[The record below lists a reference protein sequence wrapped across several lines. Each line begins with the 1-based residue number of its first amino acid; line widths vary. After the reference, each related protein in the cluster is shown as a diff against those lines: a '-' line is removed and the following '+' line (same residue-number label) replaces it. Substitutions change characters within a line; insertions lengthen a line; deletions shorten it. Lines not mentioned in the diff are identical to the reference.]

1 MSSKPHVNSY
11 EMIENSKKGDKMCE
25 KRNSNID
32 SSEKTGNS
40 KSVIEMYEV
49 PCGKEGC

>member
-32 SSEKTGNS
+32 R
-40 KSVIEMYEV
+40 SVIEMYEV
-49 PCGKEGC
+49 PWGKEGC